1 MLGTGLRRAE
11 IAGLDL
17 AQLQPR
23 EPEQL
28 RRVKKA
34 KLTGVRGK
42 GRTSRSVF
50 LGLDARTALADYLEH
65 ECDATLA
72 GP

>member
-1 MLGTGLRRAE
+1 M
-11 IAGLDL
+11 
-17 AQLQPR
+17 
-23 EPEQL
+23 
-28 RRVKKA
+28 KKA